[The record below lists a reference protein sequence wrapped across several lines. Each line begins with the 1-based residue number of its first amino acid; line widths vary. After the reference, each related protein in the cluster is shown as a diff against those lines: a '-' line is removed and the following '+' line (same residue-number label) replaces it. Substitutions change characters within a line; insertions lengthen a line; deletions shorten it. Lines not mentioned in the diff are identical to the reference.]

1 MRETRQVRR
10 TGLRRH
16 SKEQGQHVQ
25 SYRGSLGA
33 VHRGSWHTMRW
44 GRQARWKATE
54 QAGPWGPEDALSLGM
69 KEE

>member
-16 SKEQGQHVQ
+16 PRN
-25 SYRGSLGA
+25 RGSMCSHTAVLLGLCTGEA
-33 VHRGSWHTMRW
+33 DTQGK
-44 GRQARWKATE
+44 QARWKATE
-54 QAGPWGPEDALSLGM
+54 QAGPWGPEDALSLAM